1 MNRGMPIVSIRQLHF
16 PIELSESDFSLFHLV
31 NQVFQIISKDDTEV
45 GTLSKCNHP
54 SKNCFIIHNL
64 KKKLRR
70 TQQLTFSKMFF
81 YSYETGVLSL

>member
-45 GTLSKCNHP
+45 GTLEE
-54 SKNCFIIHNL
+54 ITIWENL
-64 KKKLRR
+64 IANLNIQINPH
-70 TQQLTFSKMFF
+70 TT
-81 YSYETGVLSL
+81 